1 MSEIVSHL
9 RRGGRGVLAV
19 TLAWLAPLARW
30 PMAGLSCPLGSWRR
44 PADGPQPA

>member
-9 RRGGRGVLAV
+9 RRGRRGVLVV
-19 TLAWLAPLARW
+19 TLAWLARW